1 MKKLFSLFILVT
13 CLLLSVS
20 FISACETKDCKIIK
34 TVISGRV
41 YFAETNESA
50 GKADVT
56 ITCYHA
62 GTTYTQTTTTR
73 STMGVKGQYHVEF
86 PQTQCIAGDTVV
98 VTATKNGLSGSG
110 SDIVENKVSE
120 ARCPDI
126 DIGLVNVPL
135 VPEFGAVIGGLTILS
150 SVGIFF
156 FVRRK

>member
-1 MKKLFSLFILVT
+1 MKKVLSLFILAAFI
-13 CLLLSVS
+13 LLSISYV
-20 FISACETKDCKIIK
+20 SACETKDCKIIK
-34 TVISGRV
+34 TTIQGRV
-41 YFAETNESA
+41 FFAETNESA
-50 GKADVT
+50 GKAIVT
-56 ITCYHA
+56 VTCYHN
-62 GTTYTQTTTTR
+62 GTTYTQTTK
-73 STMGVKGQYHVEF
+73 SKANGANKGSYSVTF

-110 SDIVENKVSE
+110 DDIVENKVSE

-135 VPEFGAVIGGLTILS
+135 VPEFGAVIGALTVLS